1 LLFAL
6 RTKVATNSSL
16 LRYGVPILLVG
27 ELAWFATQQIP
38 TARTSMLRE
47 ALKVAEER
55 LSQIVKPLPKSYP
68 FKTPTRLLL
77 LGRDWSLVHY
87 PRSLL
92 PPNSVLLLMTLVAD
106 ARNYDSLLLRHHKA
120 IMALF
125 SEGNPCPF
133 ENGNLILMPRRWM
146 DLDAAKRLAQIV
158 GALEELLVMP
168 EDTVLL
174 SARPQKHYVEVGD
187 RAFVVFDR
195 DSLVKVKVQTQRFLH
210 TVRPIWLVLSDTAYP
225 GWLAFTKL
233 GDGRWGQLQ
242 TAVANGAFRACH
254 LPDAGREVV
263 WVYFPSSFAV
273 GAFLSCVGVFC
284 LAALLASSFLRSLQG
299 LERAKFSGRLKLP

>member
-1 LLFAL
+1 M
-6 RTKVATNSSL
+6 
-16 LRYGVPILLVG
+16 
-27 ELAWFATQQIP
+27 
-38 TARTSMLRE
+38 TS
-47 ALKVAEER
+47 
-55 LSQIVKPLPKSYP
+55 
-68 FKTPTRLLL
+68 
-77 LGRDWSLVHY
+77 
-87 PRSLL
+87 
-92 PPNSVLLLMTLVAD
+92 VAD

-120 IMALF
+120 VMALF

-158 GALEELLVMP
+158 GADAVVGAFDGELKLLAVTAKEGWQPRTFVPANVRYVSDINEAFEKLLVMP

-174 SARPQKHYVEVGD
+174 SARPKKHRGEVGD

-195 DSLVKVKVQTQRFLH
+195 GSLVKVRVQTQRREVFYLI
-210 TVRPIWLVLSDTAYP
+210 RPIPIWLVLSDTAYP

-233 GDGRWGQLQ
+233 GDERWGQLQ

-254 LPDAGREVV
+254 LPDAGGEVV